1 VFLSGSGYKALE
13 FPEEKLT
20 TGFRDLERWG
30 RFQFLDGMAAHA
42 TLLGDPASC
51 RWEPVY
57 RDQKIHVMILLAH
70 NNKRILSTQKGQME
84 KDTVGVA
91 EVLAVEWG
99 HRLRRG
105 NTSVEPFGYADGLSQ
120 PHFFVTSH
128 GDFAPLD
135 LVLLDDPLAP
145 ADVQDCY
152 GSYLVFRKLEQ
163 NVCQFN
169 QFIRELAKELRCSI
183 GLAEALVMGRF
194 KDGTPLALADQPGN
208 SKAATNNFSYH
219 QDPNGTRCPFHAHIR
234 RLNPRGETAVN
245 LKSFEDDAE
254 ELRHRIVR
262 RGISYGTET
271 VPSDPLPET
280 DVGTLFMCFQR
291 SISNQFGF
299 LQRAWANS
307 TTKPGVQVPIGV
319 DPLIG
324 QRRLGQSDAGQPRW
338 PLRWGG
344 KDFRYHDFKS
354 SVILKGGEFL
364 FAPSLPFFAHSLR

>member
-1 VFLSGSGYKALE
+1 
-13 FPEEKLT
+13 
-20 TGFRDLERWG
+20 
-30 RFQFLDGMAAHA
+30 
-42 TLLGDPASC
+42 
-51 RWEPVY
+51 
-57 RDQKIHVMILLAH
+57 
-70 NNKRILSTQKGQME
+70 
-84 KDTVGVA
+84 
-91 EVLAVEWG
+91 
-99 HRLRRG
+99 
-105 NTSVEPFGYADGLSQ
+105 
-120 PHFFVTSH
+120 
-128 GDFAPLD
+128 
-135 LVLLDDPLAP
+135 LAP

-163 NVCQFN
+163 NVYQFD
-169 QFIRELAKELRCSI
+169 QFIKELAKALGCGT

-194 KDGTPLALADQPGN
+194 KDGTPLALDDKPGN
-208 SKAATNNFSYH
+208 SKAAATNNFAYH

-271 VPSDPLPET
+271 VPSDPWPET

-338 PLRWGG
+338 PLQWGG

-354 SVILKGGEFL
+354 SIILKGGEFL
-364 FAPSLPFFAHSLR
+364 FAPSLPFFTHSLR